1 MVGASQRRREVAEA
15 QARGLSQRRACALF
29 RVARAA
35 LCYTRIR
42 EVKDAPLIARLRE
55 LSARHPRYG
64 YRFMRALLAQEN
76 IVMGNAKCYRL
87 WRNAGLQ
94 VPRKR
99 RRRRCGEPTLNPR
112 QATRPGQLWA
122 MDFVHDRCANGHAL
136 KCLTVVDENP
146 RESLAID
153 VDGRFRAKN
162 VVASLTRLVAIRGP
176 PEAIRCDNGPEF
188 VSRAVVT
195 WAKQNGIAN
204 VFIAPGKPWQNGID
218 ERFNGTFRS
227 ECLNAEWFRNR
238 VEAKVVIEAYRIQY
252 NTQRPHSALGYLT
265 PAAFKR
271 KALEAARSQNF

>member
-122 MDFVHDRCANGHAL
+122 MDFV
-136 KCLTVVDENP
+136 
-146 RESLAID
+146 
-153 VDGRFRAKN
+153 
-162 VVASLTRLVAIRGP
+162 
-176 PEAIRCDNGPEF
+176 
-188 VSRAVVT
+188 
-195 WAKQNGIAN
+195 
-204 VFIAPGKPWQNGID
+204 
-218 ERFNGTFRS
+218 
-227 ECLNAEWFRNR
+227 LNAEWFRNR